1 LGNCVKIAPFACP
14 ARCACNDKEGEIEHF
29 FCPPTIQRSA
39 SVQIAVI
46 FCNGTFTG
54 DVDMRTKVGHYDVV
68 CELGRGGMGVVYK
81 GFEAPLNRYVA
92 IKTLSES
99 LSHDESVKE
108 RFLREAR
115 SMAQLNDA
123 HIIQIYFIG
132 EEDGQPYFAMEFV
145 EGESLSS
152 FLKREG
158 KMTPDQAAK
167 VIHQTAL
174 GLAIA
179 HDKGV
184 VHRDIKP
191 ANLMLTTR
199 GTIKIADFGIAL
211 AQHDFSKKL
220 TATGEF
226 VGTPGYLS
234 PEVCLA
240 KPMDL
245 RSDIFSLGIVMFE
258 MLTGR
263 MPFTD
268 ESPLGL
274 LLEVVRAEVPDVR
287 QLNGEVDSE
296 LARILTRMVAKEPA
310 DRYQS
315 CHELAE
321 DLQRH
326 PAIQKGG
333 PITARAK
340 LPAAASTMIGSLPT
354 PAALSR
360 ATPPLPM
367 SSLPTP
373 APAAHSAPAT
383 QGYSPTPA
391 TAQRALPSQPAP
403 AAVPEAPRASV
414 LARPD
419 QRSKSYA
426 LPIAAAIALAV
437 LGGGVFAFRDR
448 IPGLGGTSV
457 ADTATATPTTL
468 VDSSTAPTTPPVPG
482 NDDGNPESNP
492 DYSAGDAGDA
502 THTGIAGADDGESID
517 DPSATPGLQ
526 ALHDLAQSRKAV
538 ERDNLGGASDN
549 GAIAQAAPET
559 EAPRAGQRVAER
571 IAERVAVARANPP
584 TPPRPVG
591 PPKVMVIGVGDL
603 GITAAAE
610 QLLEQQLEERGF
622 LLADEDTIPGMNA
635 ILDSGRPD
643 VPRLLGMLA
652 RANNIRAVTV
662 VNAQPTGS
670 SQLEFYG
677 QYETVFSANLS
688 VKTYDVQS
696 RGGIGSGISTK
707 VTFSNLNADEKARE
721 AIEES
726 LSRYLG
732 SMSPYRPGG
741 SGG

>member
-1 LGNCVKIAPFACP
+1 
-14 ARCACNDKEGEIEHF
+14 
-29 FCPPTIQRSA
+29 
-39 SVQIAVI
+39 
-46 FCNGTFTG
+46 
-54 DVDMRTKVGHYDVV
+54 MRTRVGHYDVV
-68 CELGRGGMGVVYK
+68 CELGRGGMGVVFK
-81 GFEAPLNRYVA
+81 GHEAALNRYVA

-132 EEDGQPYFAMEFV
+132 EDDGQPFFAMEFV

-158 KMTPDQAAK
+158 KLTPDQAAK
-167 VIHQTAL
+167 VIYQTAL
-174 GLAIA
+174 GLTVA

-191 ANLMLTTR
+191 ANLMLSTR
-199 GTIKIADFGIAL
+199 GSIKIADFGIAL

-245 RSDIFSLGIVMFE
+245 RSDIFSLGIVLFE

-287 QLNGEVDSE
+287 QLNADVDPA
-296 LARILTRMVAKEPA
+296 LAAILTRMVAKDPA
-310 DRYQS
+310 DRFQS
-315 CHELAE
+315 CHELVEA
-321 DLQRH
+321 LQSH
-326 PAIQKGG
+326 PAIQRGG
-333 PITARAK
+333 PITARGV
-340 LPAAASTMIGSLPT
+340 LPAVAATTIGTLPT

-360 ATPPLPM
+360 NTPPLPNV
-367 SSLPTP
+367 S
-373 APAAHSAPAT
+373 AATAAQSAPPA
-383 QGYSPTPA
+383 QVSNATPA
-391 TAQRALPSQPAP
+391 TAQRAIPVEPAP
-403 AAVPEAPRASV
+403 VEAARASV
-414 LARPD
+414 LARPAG
-419 QRSKSYA
+419 KKTSYV
-426 LPIAAAIALAV
+426 LPIAAAVAFIAVA
-437 LGGGVFAFRDR
+437 GTAFAFRDR
-448 IPGLGGTSV
+448 LPGF
-457 ADTATATPTTL
+457 
-468 VDSSTAPTTPPVPG
+468 G
-482 NDDGNPESNP
+482 NDAESS
-492 DYSAGDAGDA
+492 DKAEVTVLSQLSSAISRASSDRDDQNDNAADPS
-502 THTGIAGADDGESID
+502 HSGIAGADDEGDED
-517 DPSATPGLQ
+517 FGDPSSTPGLQ
-526 ALHDLAQSRKAV
+526 ALHDLAQSRKAA
-538 ERDNLGGASDN
+538 ERDGGGVIAAS
-549 GAIAQAAPET
+549 ASIAQGSVET
-559 EAPRAGQRVAER
+559 DSNQGTRANANDQPTARQAVADR
-571 IAERVAVARANPP
+571 IAERVEQRPAAARNVPP
-584 TPPRPVG
+584 PAPRPVG
-591 PPKVMVIGVGDL
+591 PPRVMVLSVGDL

-610 QLLEQQLEERGF
+610 QLIEQHLEERGF

-643 VPRLLGMLA
+643 VPRLLGLLA
-652 RANNIRAVTV
+652 RANNVRAVTIIS
-662 VNAQPTGS
+662 AQPTGS

-677 QYETVFSANLS
+677 QVETVYSANLS

-696 RGGIGSGISTK
+696 RNGLGSGLSTK
-707 VTFSNLNADEKARE
+707 VSFSNLNADEKARE
-721 AIEES
+721 AVEEG

-732 SMSPYRPGG
+732 SMSAYRPRGNGG
-741 SGG
+741 

>member
-1 LGNCVKIAPFACP
+1 
-14 ARCACNDKEGEIEHF
+14 
-29 FCPPTIQRSA
+29 
-39 SVQIAVI
+39 
-46 FCNGTFTG
+46 
-54 DVDMRTKVGHYDVV
+54 MRTRVGHYDVV

-132 EEDGQPYFAMEFV
+132 EEDGQPFFAMEFV

-174 GLAIA
+174 GLAVA

-315 CHELAE
+315 CHELVE
-321 DLQRH
+321 DFQRH

-373 APAAHSAPAT
+373 APAAHAVPPT
-383 QGYSPTPA
+383 QGHSAATPA
-391 TAQRALPSQPAP
+391 TAQRALPPQPV
-403 AAVPEAPRASV
+403 AVPETPRASV

-426 LPIAAAIALAV
+426 LPIAAAVALVV
-437 LGGGVFAFRDR
+437 LGGTAFAFRDR
-448 IPGLGGTSV
+448 IPGLGGGDSV
-457 ADTATATPTTL
+457 ADTTSTATTL
-468 VDSSTAPTTPPVPG
+468 VDSRTATTSTTPAGLNADGSVG
-482 NDDGNPESNP
+482 DSTTDDSGS
-492 DYSAGDAGDA
+492 
-502 THTGIAGADDGESID
+502 HTGIAGADDGEAVD

-538 ERDNLGGASDN
+538 ERDNMGTSGDN
-549 GAIAQAAPET
+549 GAIAQAAVEP
-559 EAPRAGQRVAER
+559 EAPRVGQRAPER
-571 IAERVAVARANPP
+571 IADRVAVARANPP
-584 TPPRPVG
+584 PPPRPTG

-610 QLLEQQLEERGF
+610 QLLEQQLEDRGF

-662 VNAQPTGS
+662 INAQPTGS

-677 QYETVFSANLS
+677 QVETVYSANLS
-688 VKTYDVQS
+688 VKSYDVQS
-696 RGGIGSGISTK
+696 RSGVGSGINTK
-707 VTFSNLNADEKARE
+707 VSFSNLNADEKARE
-721 AIEES
+721 AVEES

-741 SGG
+741 GGG

>member
-1 LGNCVKIAPFACP
+1 
-14 ARCACNDKEGEIEHF
+14 
-29 FCPPTIQRSA
+29 
-39 SVQIAVI
+39 
-46 FCNGTFTG
+46 
-54 DVDMRTKVGHYDVV
+54 MRTRVGHYDVV

-132 EEDGQPYFAMEFV
+132 EDEGQPYFAMEFV

-174 GLAIA
+174 GLSIA

-211 AQHDFSKKL
+211 AQHDISKKL

-245 RSDIFSLGIVMFE
+245 RSDIFSLGIVLFE

-287 QLNGEVDSE
+287 QLNGEVDPE
-296 LARILTRMVAKEPA
+296 LARILTRMVAKDPA

-315 CHELAE
+315 CHDLAA

-340 LPAAASTMIGSLPT
+340 LPPAASTMIGSLPT
-354 PAALSR
+354 PAAISR

-367 SSLPTP
+367 SSQATGAQPVP
-373 APAAHSAPAT
+373 PPAAPRAE
-383 QGYSPTPA
+383 TPA
-391 TAQRALPSQPAP
+391 TAQRALPAE
-403 AAVPEAPRASV
+403 AAAEPPRASV

-419 QRSKSYA
+419 QRRSSYA
-426 LPIAAAIALAV
+426 LPIAAAVAFVAV
-437 LGGGVFAFRDR
+437 AGGAFAFRDR
-448 IPGLGGTSV
+448 LPGFGGGGD
-457 ADTATATPTTL
+457 AGATATTL
-468 VDSSTAPTTPPVPG
+468 VATDATRVDTTAAVTDANGATVA
-482 NDDGNPESNP
+482 D
-492 DYSAGDAGDA
+492 AAIGDASTSAEQGEA
-502 THTGIAGADDGESID
+502 SALHTGIAGADDEDGD
-517 DPSATPGLQ
+517 DPSTTPGLQ
-526 ALHDLAQSRKAV
+526 ALNDLAESRKAA
-538 ERDNLGGASDN
+538 ERDGLAAQQAS
-549 GAIAQAAPET
+549 GTSIAQADVET
-559 EAPRAGQRVAER
+559 PRVGER
-571 IAERVAVARANPP
+571 IAQRIDDRNAQRPAVAARAVPP
-584 TPPRPVG
+584 APPRPLG
-591 PPKVMVIGVGDL
+591 PPRVMVLSVGDV
-603 GITAAAE
+603 GITSAVE
-610 QLLEQQLEERGF
+610 QLLEQELEQRGF

-662 VNAQPTGS
+662 VNAQATGS

-677 QYETVFSANLS
+677 QVETVYTANLS
-688 VKTYDVQS
+688 VKTYDVGS
-696 RGGIGSGISTK
+696 RGGIGAGISSK
-707 VTFSNLNADEKARE
+707 VNFTNLNADEKARE

-741 SGG
+741 RNG

>member
-1 LGNCVKIAPFACP
+1 
-14 ARCACNDKEGEIEHF
+14 
-29 FCPPTIQRSA
+29 
-39 SVQIAVI
+39 
-46 FCNGTFTG
+46 
-54 DVDMRTKVGHYDVV
+54 MRTRVGHYDVV
-68 CELGRGGMGVVYK
+68 CELGRGGMGVVFK
-81 GFEAPLNRYVA
+81 GYEAPLNRYVA

-132 EEDGQPYFAMEFV
+132 EDEGQPFFAMEFV

-158 KMTPDQAAK
+158 KTTPDQAAK
-167 VIHQTAL
+167 IIHQTAL
-174 GLAIA
+174 GLSVA

-245 RSDIFSLGIVMFE
+245 RSDIFSLGIVFFE

-287 QLNGEVDSE
+287 QLNGEVDGE

-310 DRYQS
+310 DRYAS

-321 DLQRH
+321 DLQNH

-367 SSLPTP
+367 SSQPSYP
-373 APAAHSAPAT
+373 PAAVQA
-383 QGYSPTPA
+383 PTPA
-391 TAQRALPSQPAP
+391 TAQRALPEVAAMPEPA
-403 AAVPEAPRASV
+403 RASV

-419 QRSKSYA
+419 QRKRSYV
-426 LPIAAAIALAV
+426 LPIAAAVAFV
-437 LGGGVFAFRDR
+437 GVAGAAFAFRDHL
-448 IPGLGGTSV
+448 PGFSGGETVDAATSSL
-457 ADTATATPTTL
+457 TSLSTTR
-468 VDSSTAPTTPPVPG
+468 A
-482 NDDGNPESNP
+482 DGNSSEP
-492 DYSAGDAGDA
+492 DYSGDASAELAASSDPSNPGQM
-502 THTGIAGADDGESID
+502 HTGIAGSADDEGD
-517 DPSATPGLQ
+517 DPSDSPGLQ
-526 ALHDLAQSRKAV
+526 ALHDLAQSRK
-538 ERDNLGGASDN
+538 
-549 GAIAQAAPET
+549 
-559 EAPRAGQRVAER
+559 VAER
-571 IAERVAVARANPP
+571 DGRAGGATAIAGEVAAITQAGGDSTAQLPERASADVNVVGKVDRPAVARVTPP
-584 TPPRPVG
+584 PAPPRPLG
-591 PPKVMVIGVGDL
+591 PPKVMVIGIGDL
-603 GITAAAE
+603 GITSAAE
-610 QLLEQQLEERGF
+610 QMLEQELEDRGF
-622 LLADEDTIPGMNA
+622 LLADEDTIPGIHA

-652 RANNIRAVTV
+652 RANNIRAVTI
-662 VNAQPTGS
+662 VNAQATGS

-677 QYETVFSANLS
+677 QVETVYTASLS
-688 VKTYDVQS
+688 VKSFDVNG
-696 RGGIGSGISTK
+696 RNGIGSGISSK
-707 VTFSNLNADEKARE
+707 VNFTNLNADEKARE

-732 SMSPYRPGG
+732 AMSPYRPRG

>member
-1 LGNCVKIAPFACP
+1 
-14 ARCACNDKEGEIEHF
+14 
-29 FCPPTIQRSA
+29 
-39 SVQIAVI
+39 
-46 FCNGTFTG
+46 
-54 DVDMRTKVGHYDVV
+54 MRTRVGHYDVV

-81 GFEAPLNRYVA
+81 GFEAALNRYVA

-132 EEDGQPYFAMEFV
+132 EEEGQPYFAMEFV

-174 GLAIA
+174 GLSIA
-179 HDKGV
+179 HDRGV

-191 ANLMLTTR
+191 GNLMLSTR

-315 CHELAE
+315 CHELVE

-340 LPAAASTMIGSLPT
+340 IPTAASTLIGSLPT

-360 ATPPLPM
+360 DTPPLPL
-367 SSLPTP
+367 SSIPTP
-373 APAAHSAPAT
+373 LPAALSRPT
-383 QGYSPTPA
+383 TPA
-391 TAQRALPSQPAP
+391 TAQRALPPQPESMST
-403 AAVPEAPRASV
+403 PEVPRASV

-419 QRSKSYA
+419 QRRRSFA
-426 LPIAAAIALAV
+426 LPIAAAVTLVV
-437 LGGGVFAFRDR
+437 LGGAAFAFRDR
-448 IPGLGGTSV
+448 LPGFFGGDESTSV
-457 ADTATATPTTL
+457 TAVSQGAQSTQIDT
-468 VDSSTAPTTPPVPG
+468 TAPTTLTT
-482 NDDGNPESNP
+482 P
-492 DYSAGDAGDA
+492 DTNATPDTGGIADADAAVGDAGDVQA
-502 THTGIAGADDGESID
+502 ASYTGIAGDGIAGADDDEGAD

-538 ERDNLGGASDN
+538 ERDGHDTSADSST
-549 GAIAQAAPET
+549 IAQAEPE
-559 EAPRAGQRVAER
+559 ALGPGQRLVER
-571 IAERVAVARANPP
+571 IADRAAVARANPP
-584 TPPRPVG
+584 PPRPLG

-603 GITAAAE
+603 GITSAAE

-635 ILDSGRPD
+635 ILNSGRPD
-643 VPRLLGMLA
+643 VPRLLGLLA
-652 RANNIRAVTV
+652 RANNVRAVTV
-662 VNAQPTGS
+662 VNAQATGS
-670 SQLEFYG
+670 SLLEFYG
-677 QYETVFSANLS
+677 QQETVFSANLS
-688 VKTYDVQS
+688 VKTFDVRS
-696 RGGIGSGISTK
+696 RSGIGSGISTK
-707 VTFSNLNADEKARE
+707 VNFTNLNADEKARE

-732 SMSPYRPGG
+732 AMSPYRPGG
-741 SGG
+741 NGG